1 VRGAAVP
8 RFYPIV
14 DTGVCRA
21 RGVDPLAFVGVLFR
35 SGARFLQLRAKDDAD
50 HAFLDLADAVVASRP
65 QDSLLIVNDRADLA
79 LMAGASGVHVGQD
92 DLAVAE
98 VRKIGPALLV
108 GVSTHTTDQL
118 DEAAESS
125 ADYIAVG
132 PVFGTA
138 TKDTGY
144 EAVGLELVRY
154 AARVAGSR
162 PVVAIGGITAENAPQ
177 VVAAGAAAVAV
188 ITDLFAEP
196 VEARV
201 ARYLRAL
208 A

>member
-1 VRGAAVP
+1 MTDKVLSTPPHVEPVVFTRDMLDWLPWLEP
-8 RFYPIV
+8 RDRTV
-14 DTGVCRA
+14 
-21 RGVDPLAFVGVLFR
+21 
-35 SGARFLQLRAKDDAD
+35 
-50 HAFLDLADAVVASRP
+50 LDLADALVASRP
-65 QDSLLIVNDRADLA
+65 LDSLLIVNDRPDLA

-92 DLAVAE
+92 DLAVPD
-98 VRKIGPALLV
+98 VRKIEPELLV

-118 DEAAESS
+118 AAAAESS
-125 ADYIAVG
+125 ADYIAIG

-144 EAVGLELVRY
+144 HAVGLELVRY
-154 AARVAGSR
+154 AARVAGGR
-162 PVVAIGGITAENAPQ
+162 PVVAIGGITVENAPQ

-208 A
+208 E

>member
-1 VRGAAVP
+1 VRGVAVP
-8 RFYPIV
+8 RFYPII
-14 DTGVCRA
+14 DTAVCRA
-21 RGVDPLAFVGVLFR
+21 RGVDPLTFAGLLFR
-35 SGARFLQLRAKDDAD
+35 SGARFLQLRAKDEPDRTV
-50 HAFLDLADAVVASRP
+50 LDLAEALVVSRP
-65 QDSLLIVNDRADLA
+65 KDALLIVNDRTDLA
-79 LMAGASGVHVGQD
+79 VMAGASGVHVGQD
-92 DLAVAE
+92 DLAVSE
-98 VRKIGPALLV
+98 VRKIGPELLV
-108 GVSTHTTDQL
+108 GVSTHTADQL
-118 DEAAESS
+118 DAAADST
-125 ADYIAVG
+125 ADYIAIG

-144 EAVGLELVRY
+144 SAVGLELVRY
-154 AARVAGSR
+154 AARVAGGR

-208 A
+208 E